1 MKKSDQFPK
10 PENLIVIYN
19 DLKLFCNRKNIQAQ
33 FIFFALTCGAIRCYL
48 HKSLQPFTGMRFPMT
63 PIEENQIVENV
74 LKGECGAFAA
84 LVDAYKGM
92 IFNLAFRMTG
102 SRQDADDLSQ
112 ETFISAYRNIRQ
124 FDPRKRFFTWIYTIG
139 LNIIRNYLKK
149 QGREM
154 TRENTARSSSE
165 TGIGQGAQAEL
176 DVMQAQEASRLE
188 ISLQKLPADLREAV
202 VLRFYQDLSFEEIAA
217 ISEASL
223 SAIKMRVYRGLEQL
237 KQLMNK

>member
-1 MKKSDQFPK
+1 
-10 PENLIVIYN
+10 
-19 DLKLFCNRKNIQAQ
+19 
-33 FIFFALTCGAIRCYL
+33 
-48 HKSLQPFTGMRFPMT
+48 MT
-63 PIEENQIVENV
+63 PTEENQIVERV
-74 LKGECGAFAA
+74 LQGECGAFAA